1 MSSSSSLVS
10 WFASFGIWN
19 WFILAGVLFGLEILA
34 PGTFMLWF
42 GIAAVVVGLIS
53 IFVDW
58 TWQLQL
64 IAFGLLSLVSILA
77 WRRLGSRVEP
87 VADRPFLNRRAEAFV
102 GRVFTLEKPIVDGS
116 GTLRIDDTV
125 WRIMGPDIPAGSR
138 VRIASADGTTLR
150 VDRAEA

>member
-1 MSSSSSLVS
+1 MSSSWLVS
-10 WFASFGIWN
+10 WFTAFGVWN
-19 WFILAGVLFGLEILA
+19 WFILGGVLLALELVA
-34 PGTFMLWF
+34 PGTFLLWL
-42 GIAAVVVGLIS
+42 GIAAVTVGVIS

-64 IAFGLLSLVSILA
+64 IAFAVLSLVSILA
-77 WRRLGSRVEP
+77 WRRLGHRVEP
-87 VADRPFLNRRAEAFV
+87 VGDRPFLNRRAEAFV

-125 WRIMGPDIPAGSR
+125 WRIMGPDTPAGSR
-138 VRIASADGTTLR
+138 VRIASADGTTLK